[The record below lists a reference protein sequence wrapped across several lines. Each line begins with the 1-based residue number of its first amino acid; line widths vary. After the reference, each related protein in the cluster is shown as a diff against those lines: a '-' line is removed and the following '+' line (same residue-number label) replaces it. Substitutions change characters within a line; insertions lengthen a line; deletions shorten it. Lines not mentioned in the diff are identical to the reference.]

1 VLHALVLG
9 FEIMTNQDV
18 LTAAELNSRMIAISQ
33 QVDDALTEYRTQT
46 EQWVQADRASRLC
59 KAQAFLT
66 ARGKTVAE
74 KEALVEVACDQE
86 TFKAIRTD
94 ALRNAAREAL
104 RARQAQLSA
113 AQSLAAALREELKFA
128 GRSDEVYA

>member
-1 VLHALVLG
+1 
-9 FEIMTNQDV
+9 MTTDV

-33 QVDDALTEYRTQT
+33 QVDDALTEYR
-46 EQWVQADRASRLC
+46 EASERWVGADR
-59 KAQAFLT
+59 T
-66 ARGKTVAE
+66 ARIARAREYLKADGKTVAE
-74 KEALVEVACDQE
+74 REAQVEIRCDIE
-86 TFKAIRTD
+86 TWEEHRLD